1 MEAAKVEVRVDNIRR
16 TDGGYVAADLIISE
30 AGVAVKYNVYL
41 SENAIELQFH
51 STDRSRV
58 ELAARLLRLAG
69 VNAEV
74 KKREG
79 KRDVWYIVAT
89 TDKLAAGVRS
99 SEKL

>member
-1 MEAAKVEVRVDNIRR
+1 MEAAKVDVRPGGVRLTEGGNI
-16 TDGGYVAADLIISE
+16 AADLIISE

-41 SENAIELQFH
+41 RKDDILLQFQ

-69 VNAEV
+69 VSVEV

-79 KRDVWYIVAT
+79 KRDV
-89 TDKLAAGVRS
+89 
-99 SEKL
+99 